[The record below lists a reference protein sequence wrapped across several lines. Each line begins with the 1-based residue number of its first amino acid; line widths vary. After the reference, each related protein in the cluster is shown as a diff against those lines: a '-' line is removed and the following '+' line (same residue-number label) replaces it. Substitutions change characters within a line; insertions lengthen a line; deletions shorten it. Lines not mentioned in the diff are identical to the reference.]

1 MNDKH
6 PTISGDFDST
16 EMSELQTEFADM
28 VKMVC
33 KVALNISESP
43 ITVRVERPD
52 GLQVYMR
59 KVQEAVDK
67 GKPLDREEMDDLAKD
82 VRFHDITDKLGNRTE
97 MIRLVVS
104 RLASKTQFKD
114 VADKMIDEALLLS
127 IQRRN
132 QRHFAEKTQS
142 EDLGT

>member
-43 ITVRVERPD
+43 ISVRVERPD
-52 GLQVYMR
+52 GLQIYMR

-67 GKPLDREEMDDLAKD
+67 GHPLDREEMDELAKD
-82 VRFHDITDKLGNRTE
+82 VRYHDITDKLGNRTE
-97 MIRLVVS
+97 MIRLIVS
-104 RLASKTQFKD
+104 RLASKTQFKE

-127 IQRRN
+127 HQRKN

>member
-52 GLQVYMR
+52 GLQIYMR

-67 GKPLDREEMDDLAKD
+67 GHPLDREEMDDLAND

-114 VADKMIDEALLLS
+114 FADKMIDEALLLS
-127 IQRRN
+127 LQRRN

>member
-43 ITVRVERPD
+43 ISVRVERPD
-52 GLQVYMR
+52 GLQIYMR

-67 GKPLDREEMDDLAKD
+67 GHPLDREEMDELAKD
-82 VRFHDITDKLGNRTE
+82 VRYHDITDKLGNRTE
-97 MIRLVVS
+97 MIRLIVS